1 MRNAPAVAVVAFVGA
16 LLPLV
21 ASGCGVGA
29 EQSADAATTARPT
42 TFETTL
48 YFLTSDQS
56 APIGVRRSLKRTS
69 PFAIQAMRALLAG
82 RTKVE
87 KKQGLRTALP
97 DRARLV
103 SLRIVRNRLAVVN
116 LTGLPANGS
125 PVDRVRVITQ
135 IARSLIGLSGIQQ
148 VRLRSDGK
156 PWGLWLMSGGTAD
169 IAYGYRELFGFTGVG
184 GAGGS
189 FAALP

>member
-1 MRNAPAVAVVAFVGA
+1 MRNAPAVAVVVLVAA
-16 LLPLV
+16 LTSLV

-29 EQSADAATTARPT
+29 EQSAGAATAARPT

-56 APIGVRRSLKRTS
+56 APIGVRRSLERTS

-82 RTKVE
+82 RTQAE
-87 KKQGLRTALP
+87 KERGLRSAIP
-97 DRARLV
+97 DGTRLV
-103 SLRIVRNRLAVVN
+103 ALRIVPNGLAVVN

-148 VRLRSDGK
+148 VRLRNDGK

-169 IAYGYRELFGFTGVG
+169 TAYGYRELLGFTGVG

>member
-1 MRNAPAVAVVAFVGA
+1 MRNAPAVVVAALVAA
-16 LLPLV
+16 LLALV
-21 ASGCGVGA
+21 GSGGGVGA
-29 EQSADAATTARPT
+29 EQFAGAATSPRPA

-48 YFLTSDQS
+48 YFLTSDRS
-56 APIGVRRSLKRTS
+56 APIGVRRSLRRTS
-69 PFAIQAMRALLAG
+69 PFATQALRALLAG
-82 RTKVE
+82 RTE
-87 KKQGLRTALP
+87 AEEKQGLRTAIP

-135 IARSLIGLSGIQQ
+135 IARTLIGLSGIQQ

-156 PWGLWLMSGGTAD
+156 PWGLVLRSGGTAD
-169 IAYGYRELFGFTGVG
+169 TAYGYHELLGFTGVG
-184 GAGGS
+184 GAGGTFS
-189 FAALP
+189 ALP

>member
-1 MRNAPAVAVVAFVGA
+1 MRTTSAVAVVAFVA
-16 LLPLV
+16 PLLALV
-21 ASGCGVGA
+21 ASGCWVGVA
-29 EQSADAATTARPT
+29 QSAGAATNARPT

-48 YFLTSDQS
+48 YFLTPDRS

-82 RTKVE
+82 RTEAE
-87 KKQGLRTALP
+87 KERGLRTAIP
-97 DRARLV
+97 DGTKLV
-103 SLRIVRNRLAVVN
+103 SLRIVRNTMAVVT

-135 IARSLIGLSGIQQ
+135 ISRSLIGLSGIEQ
-148 VRLRSDGK
+148 VRLRNDGK
-156 PWGLWLMSGGTAD
+156 PWGLWLMNGGTAD
-169 IAYGYRELFGFTGVG
+169 IAYGYRELLGFTRVS

>member
-1 MRNAPAVAVVAFVGA
+1 MRNTSAAAVAAFVVP
-16 LLPLV
+16 LLALV

-29 EQSADAATTARPT
+29 AQSAGAATNARPT

-48 YFLTSDQS
+48 YFLTPDRS
-56 APIGVRRSLKRTS
+56 APIGVRRSLERTS

-82 RTKVE
+82 RTQAE
-87 KKQGLRTALP
+87 KERGLRTAVR
-97 DRARLV
+97 DGTKLV
-103 SLRIVRNRLAVVN
+103 SLRIVRNRIAVVS
-116 LTGLPANGS
+116 LTGLPANAS

-135 IARSLIGLSGIQQ
+135 IARSLIGLSGIEQ
-148 VRLRSDGK
+148 VRLRNDGK
-156 PWGLWLMSGGTAD
+156 PWGLSLMTGGTAD
-169 IAYGYRELFGFTGVG
+169 IAYGYRQLLGFTGVG